1 MNFIV
6 RIFKNSNY
14 LSRATISTSI
24 AAYFSLDTSFA
35 WSWLYYNKIYDVID
49 FHQGD
54 IFFSLSI
61 PLGISKLETSRKEE
75 KRKRKE
81 DLSKTSFSISRPKI
95 GDSSLPSPLL
105 FSRKA
110 RDKEQENGERERE
123 REHKRKIEGVTVP
136 RPPPTWLRH
145 ERKLRAKQPL
155 SPGCYLYYSRHP
167 GCHHCFDV
175 PPPSPPNDHHAANRQ
190 NEPIIAA
197 FVIFPWPPTTPSCSP
212 SPCWANGENAHRHRI
227 PNLYRLDSS
236 FFSCRLPLF
245 REKSLLLS
253 VSRVEVTSYGLFL
266 PRGSGRGTLRYGGE
280 EDDSQ
285 RNGRCRG
292 ILSILRFGRMALFLS
307 LRALGP
313 VFERVYGSNV
323 YYSLRKDIFILE
335 KGLRIVSE
343 NEKI

>member
-35 WSWLYYNKIYDVID
+35 WSWLYYNKIYDIID

-81 DLSKTSFSISRPKI
+81 DLSKTSFSISRRKI

-105 FSRKA
+105 SSRKA
-110 RDKEQENGERERE
+110 RDKEQENGE

-266 PRGSGRGTLRYGGE
+266 PRVPAEERFVTGE
-280 EDDSQ
+280 RRTI
-285 RNGRCRG
+285 RNGTDTVAG
-292 ILSILRFGRMALFLS
+292 SSRFCVLDGWLCFCLCELLDRS
-307 LRALGP
+307 LNG
-313 VFERVYGSNV
+313 FNGSNV